1 MIWRRAL
8 ESLDFTGFIVTRW
21 GANKCNYYVYQSTP
35 YDLYG
40 TPEFFQYFQGLREWC
55 IPRKLL

>member
-1 MIWRRAL
+1 MGWYRKMIWRRAL

-40 TPEFFQYFQGLREWC
+40 TPDFSSISRG
-55 IPRKLL
+55 

>member
-21 GANKCNYYVYQSTP
+21 VQINVIITYIRAPHTTSTEHLIFPVFPRVERVVYFT
-35 YDLYG
+35 
-40 TPEFFQYFQGLREWC
+40 
-55 IPRKLL
+55 